1 LREKVVTGH
10 ITVSRERTIKE
21 SGVMDRLHTIKA
33 FMNVLEL
40 RSYTGAAR
48 KLGLSRSH
56 LSKQITS
63 LEDNLGVRL
72 LNRTTKH
79 VSPTEI
85 GEAYYEICARAV
97 GELESAEADLGAL
110 RRQARGRLKI
120 LAPKSLAVLELVD
133 ASRSFA
139 SAYPDLEVAI
149 FIEDESLDIVEHGFD
164 LALRFG
170 EQPDSALVAR
180 KIASFRLIPCAT
192 PRYLNKHG
200 VPRKPADLSQHN
212 CLRHLGMTKDSAWR
226 FADKGDEVAVPVHGR
241 ISSNSTVFLRE
252 CVLHGEGIGLMPSYS
267 VRKDIKARRLR
278 PLLTKYTTASL
289 PLYVVHP
296 SHRHLATKV
305 RICVDFLVDW
315 FDRRADA

>member
-1 LREKVVTGH
+1 
-10 ITVSRERTIKE
+10 
-21 SGVMDRLHTIKA
+21 MDRWEAMKG

-40 RSYTGAAR
+40 RSYTAAAR

-56 LSKQITS
+56 LSKQITN
-63 LEDNLGVRL
+63 LEDTLGVRL

-85 GEAYYEICARAV
+85 GQTYYEVCSRTFR
-97 GELESAEADLGAL
+97 ELENAEADLGAL
-110 RRQARGRLKI
+110 RRTPRGILKI

-139 SAYPDLEVAI
+139 DAYPDLEVAI
-149 FIEDESLDIVEHGFD
+149 FIEDEWLDIVERGFD

-180 KIASFRLIPCAT
+180 KIASFRLIPCAA
-192 PRYLNKHG
+192 PRYLDKHG
-200 VPRKPADLSQHN
+200 IPRKPADLSQHN
-212 CLRHLGMTKDSAWR
+212 CLRHLGMTKDSSWR
-226 FADKGDEVAVPVHGR
+226 FHHQGEAVAVAIHGR

-278 PLLTKYTTASL
+278 PLLTKYTTAAL
-289 PLYVVHP
+289 PLYAVHP
-296 SHRHLATKV
+296 GHRHLATKV
-305 RICVDFLVDW
+305 RLCVDFLVDW
-315 FDRRADA
+315 FDRRGE

>member
-1 LREKVVTGH
+1 
-10 ITVSRERTIKE
+10 
-21 SGVMDRLHTIKA
+21 MDRWQAMKG

-40 RSYTGAAR
+40 RSYTAAAR

-56 LSKQITS
+56 LSKQITN
-63 LEDNLGVRL
+63 LEDTLGVRL

-85 GEAYYEICARAV
+85 GQAYYEVCSRTF
-97 GELESAEADLGAL
+97 GELENAEADLGAL
-110 RRQARGRLKI
+110 RGTPRGKLKI

-139 SAYPDLEVAI
+139 DAYPDLEVAI
-149 FIEDESLDIVEHGFD
+149 FIEDEWLDIVERGFD

-170 EQPDSALVAR
+170 EQPDSTLVAR
-180 KIASFRLIPCAT
+180 KIASFRLIPCAA

-200 VPRKPADLSQHN
+200 IPRKPADLSRHN
-212 CLRHLGMTKDSAWR
+212 CLRHLGMTKDSSWR
-226 FADKGDEVAVPVHGR
+226 FEEKGDETAVRVAGR

-278 PLLTKYTTASL
+278 PLLAKFTTASL
-289 PLYVVHP
+289 PLYAVHP
-296 SHRHLATKV
+296 GHRHLATKV

-315 FDRRADA
+315 FDRRAE

>member
-1 LREKVVTGH
+1 
-10 ITVSRERTIKE
+10 
-21 SGVMDRLHTIKA
+21 MDRWEAMKG

-40 RSYTGAAR
+40 RSYTAAAR

-56 LSKQITS
+56 LSKQVTT

-85 GEAYYEICARAV
+85 GEAYYEVCSRAV
-97 GELESAEADLGAL
+97 GELETAEADLGAL
-110 RRQARGRLKI
+110 RRMPRGKLKI

-133 ASRSFA
+133 ASRAFA
-139 SAYPDLEVAI
+139 DTYPDLELEV
-149 FIEDESLDIVEHGFD
+149 FIEDEWLDIVERGFD

-192 PRYLNKHG
+192 PRYLNRHG
-200 VPRKPADLSQHN
+200 TPRKPADLSQHN
-212 CLRHLGMTKDSAWR
+212 CLRHLGMTKDSSWR
-226 FADKGDEVAVPVHGR
+226 FEDKGEAVAVAIHGR

-267 VRKDIKARRLR
+267 VRRDIKARRLR
-278 PLLTKYTTASL
+278 PLLTKFTTASL
-289 PLYVVHP
+289 PLYAVHP
-296 SHRHLATKV
+296 GHRHLATKV

-315 FDRRADA
+315 FERRSE

>member
-1 LREKVVTGH
+1 
-10 ITVSRERTIKE
+10 
-21 SGVMDRLHTIKA
+21 MDRWHAIKG

-40 RSYTGAAR
+40 RSYTAAAR

-63 LEDNLGVRL
+63 LEDGLGVRL

-85 GEAYYEICARAV
+85 GEAYYEVCSRAF
-97 GELESAEADLGAL
+97 GELENAEADLGAL
-110 RRQARGRLKI
+110 RRMPRGRLKI

-139 SAYPDLEVAI
+139 AAYPDLEVEI
-149 FIEDESLDIVEHGFD
+149 FIEDQLLDIVERGFD

-180 KIASFRLIPCAT
+180 KIATFSLIPCAA
-192 PRYLNKHG
+192 PRYLKKHG
-200 VPRKPADLSQHN
+200 IPRRPAELSHHN
-212 CLRHLGMTKDSAWR
+212 CLRHLGMTKDSSWR
-226 FADKGDEVAVPVHGR
+226 FGEKGEAVAVHGR

-278 PLLTKYTTASL
+278 PLLTKYTTGSL
-289 PLYVVHP
+289 PLYAVHP
-296 SHRHLATKV
+296 GHRHLATKV
-305 RICVDFLVDW
+305 RICIDFLVDW
-315 FDRRADA
+315 FDRRAE

>member
-1 LREKVVTGH
+1 
-10 ITVSRERTIKE
+10 
-21 SGVMDRLHTIKA
+21 MDRWHAIKG
-33 FMNVLEL
+33 FINVLEL
-40 RSYTGAAR
+40 RSYTAAAR

-63 LEDNLGVRL
+63 LEDGLGVRL

-85 GEAYYEICARAV
+85 GEAYYDVCVRAV
-97 GELESAEADLGAL
+97 GELENAEADLGAL
-110 RRQARGRLKI
+110 RRMPRGKLKI

-139 SAYPDLEVAI
+139 DAYPDLEVEV
-149 FIEDESLDIVEHGFD
+149 FIEDELLDIVEHGFD

-170 EQPDSALVAR
+170 EQPNSALVAR

-200 VPRKPADLSQHN
+200 IPRKPADLSQHN
-212 CLRHLGMTKDSAWR
+212 CLRHLGMTKDSSWR
-226 FADKGDEVAVPVHGR
+226 FQEKGEEVAAAIHGR

-252 CVLHGEGIGLMPSYS
+252 CLLHGEGIGLMPSYS
-267 VRKDIKARRLR
+267 VRRDIKARRLR
-278 PLLTKYTTASL
+278 PLLTKYATASL
-289 PLYVVHP
+289 PLYAVHP

-315 FDRRADA
+315 FERRAE

>member
-1 LREKVVTGH
+1 
-10 ITVSRERTIKE
+10 
-21 SGVMDRLHTIKA
+21 MDRWEAMKG

-40 RSYTGAAR
+40 RSYTAAAR

-56 LSKQITS
+56 LSKRITN
-63 LEDNLGVRL
+63 LEDSLGVRL

-85 GEAYYEICARAV
+85 GEAYYEVCARAV
-97 GELESAEADLGAL
+97 GELETAEADLGAL
-110 RRQARGRLKI
+110 RRMPRGKLKI

-139 SAYPDLEVAI
+139 DTYPDLEVAV
-149 FIEDESLDIVEHGFD
+149 FIEDELLDIVEHGFD

-180 KIASFRLIPCAT
+180 KIASFRLIPCAA

-200 VPRKPADLSQHN
+200 IPRKPADLSQHN
-212 CLRHLGMTKDSAWR
+212 CLRHLGMTKNSSWR
-226 FADKGDEVAVPVHGR
+226 FEEKSQEVEVRVAGR

-278 PLLTKYTTASL
+278 PLLPKFATASL
-289 PLYVVHP
+289 PLYAVHP
-296 SHRHLATKV
+296 GHRHLATKV

-315 FDRRADA
+315 FDRRAE

>member
-1 LREKVVTGH
+1 
-10 ITVSRERTIKE
+10 
-21 SGVMDRLHTIKA
+21 MDRWEAMKG

-40 RSYTGAAR
+40 RSYTAAAR

-56 LSKQITS
+56 LSKQITT
-63 LEDNLGVRL
+63 LEDTLGVRL

-85 GEAYYEICARAV
+85 GQAYYEVCSRTFS
-97 GELESAEADLGAL
+97 ELENAEADLGAL
-110 RRQARGRLKI
+110 RRTPRGKLKI

-139 SAYPDLEVAI
+139 DAYPDLEVAV
-149 FIEDESLDIVEHGFD
+149 FIEDEWLDIVERGFD

-200 VPRKPADLSQHN
+200 IPRKPADLAQHN
-212 CLRHLGMTKDSAWR
+212 CLRHLGMTKDSSWR
-226 FADKGDEVAVPVHGR
+226 FEEKGDGTAVTVAGR

-289 PLYVVHP
+289 PLYAVHP
-296 SHRHLATKV
+296 GHRHLATKV

-315 FDRRADA
+315 FERRGE

>member
-1 LREKVVTGH
+1 MKG
-10 ITVSRERTIKE
+10 
-21 SGVMDRLHTIKA
+21 

-40 RSYTGAAR
+40 RSYTAAAR

-56 LSKQITS
+56 LSKRITN
-63 LEDNLGVRL
+63 LEDTLGVRL

-79 VSPTEI
+79 VSPTDI
-85 GEAYYEICARAV
+85 GQAYYEVCSRAF
-97 GELESAEADLGAL
+97 GEVENAEAALGAL
-110 RRQARGRLKI
+110 RRTPRGKLKI

-139 SAYPDLEVAI
+139 DAYPDLEVAV
-149 FIEDESLDIVEHGFD
+149 FIEDQLLDIVERGFD

-170 EQPDSALVAR
+170 EQPNSALVAR

-200 VPRKPADLSQHN
+200 TPRKPADLSQHN
-212 CLRHLGMTKDSAWR
+212 CLRHLGMSKDSSWR
-226 FADKGDEVAVPVHGR
+226 FEEKGKEIAVRVAGR

-252 CVLHGEGIGLMPSYS
+252 CVLRGEGIGLMPSYS
-267 VRKDIKARRLR
+267 VRNDIKARRLR
-278 PLLTKYTTASL
+278 PLLAKFATASL
-289 PLYVVHP
+289 PLYAVHP
-296 SHRHLATKV
+296 SHRHLTTKV

-315 FDRRADA
+315 FDRYAE

>member
-1 LREKVVTGH
+1 MKG
-10 ITVSRERTIKE
+10 
-21 SGVMDRLHTIKA
+21 

-40 RSYTGAAR
+40 RSYTAAAR

-56 LSKQITS
+56 LSKRITN
-63 LEDNLGVRL
+63 LEDTLGVRL

-79 VSPTEI
+79 VSPTDI
-85 GEAYYEICARAV
+85 GQAYYEVCSRAF
-97 GELESAEADLGAL
+97 GEVENAEAALGAL
-110 RRQARGRLKI
+110 RRTPRGKLKI

-139 SAYPDLEVAI
+139 DAYPDLEVAV
-149 FIEDESLDIVEHGFD
+149 FIEDQLLDIVERGFD

-170 EQPDSALVAR
+170 EQPNSALVAR

-200 VPRKPADLSQHN
+200 TPRKPADLSQHN
-212 CLRHLGMTKDSAWR
+212 CLRHLGMSKDSSWR
-226 FADKGDEVAVPVHGR
+226 FEEKGKEIAVRVAGR

-252 CVLHGEGIGLMPSYS
+252 CVLRGEGIGLMPSYS
-267 VRKDIKARRLR
+267 VRNDIKARRLR
-278 PLLTKYTTASL
+278 PLLAKFATASL
-289 PLYVVHP
+289 PLYAVHP
-296 SHRHLATKV
+296 SHRHLTTKV

-315 FDRRADA
+315 FDRCAE

>member
-1 LREKVVTGH
+1 
-10 ITVSRERTIKE
+10 
-21 SGVMDRLHTIKA
+21 MDRWHAIKG

-40 RSYTGAAR
+40 RSYTAAAR

-63 LEDNLGVRL
+63 LEDGLGVRL

-85 GEAYYEICARAV
+85 GEAYYEVCSRAF
-97 GELESAEADLGAL
+97 GELENAEADLGAL
-110 RRQARGRLKI
+110 RRMPRGRLKI

-139 SAYPDLEVAI
+139 GAYPDLEVEI
-149 FIEDESLDIVEHGFD
+149 FIEDQLLDIVERGFD

-180 KIASFRLIPCAT
+180 KIATFTLIPCAT
-192 PRYLNKHG
+192 PRYLKKYG
-200 VPRKPADLSQHN
+200 IPRRPADLSHHN
-212 CLRHLGMTKDSAWR
+212 CLRHLGMTKDSSWR
-226 FADKGDEVAVPVHGR
+226 FQEKGEEVATAVHGR

-278 PLLTKYTTASL
+278 PLLTKYATTSL
-289 PLYVVHP
+289 PLYAVHP
-296 SHRHLATKV
+296 GHRHLATKV

-315 FDRRADA
+315 FDRRAE

>member
-1 LREKVVTGH
+1 
-10 ITVSRERTIKE
+10 
-21 SGVMDRLHTIKA
+21 MDRWEAMKG

-40 RSYTGAAR
+40 RSYTAAAR

-56 LSKQITS
+56 LSKQITT
-63 LEDNLGVRL
+63 LEDTLGVRL

-85 GEAYYEICARAV
+85 GQAYYEVCSRAF
-97 GELESAEADLGAL
+97 GELENAEADLGAL
-110 RRQARGRLKI
+110 RRAPRGQLKI

-139 SAYPDLEVAI
+139 DAYPDLEVAV
-149 FIEDESLDIVEHGFD
+149 FIEDEWLDIVERGFD

-180 KIASFRLIPCAT
+180 KIASFRLIPCAA
-192 PRYLNKHG
+192 PRYLNRHG
-200 VPRKPADLSQHN
+200 TPRRPADLSQHN
-212 CLRHLGMTKDSAWR
+212 CLRHLGMTKNSAWR
-226 FADKGDEVAVPVHGR
+226 FEERNEEVEVRVAGR

-289 PLYVVHP
+289 PLYAVHP
-296 SHRHLATKV
+296 GHRHLATKV

-315 FDRRADA
+315 FGRRVE

>member
-1 LREKVVTGH
+1 
-10 ITVSRERTIKE
+10 
-21 SGVMDRLHTIKA
+21 MDRWHAIKG

-40 RSYTGAAR
+40 RSYTAAAR

-63 LEDNLGVRL
+63 LEDSLGVRL

-79 VSPTEI
+79 VSATEI
-85 GEAYYEICARAV
+85 GEAYYDVCARAV
-97 GELESAEADLGAL
+97 GELENAEADLGAL
-110 RRQARGRLKI
+110 RRMPRGKLKI

-133 ASRSFA
+133 ASRSFTD
-139 SAYPDLEVAI
+139 AYPDLEVSV
-149 FIEDESLDIVEHGFD
+149 FIEDELLDIVEHGFD

-180 KIASFRLIPCAT
+180 KIASFRLIPCAA
-192 PRYLNKHG
+192 PRYLSKHG
-200 VPRKPADLSQHN
+200 TPRKPADLSQHN
-212 CLRHLGMTKDSAWR
+212 CLRHLGMTKNSSWR
-226 FADKGDEVAVPVHGR
+226 FHDKDETVAVAVHGR

-278 PLLTKYTTASL
+278 PLLAKYTTASL
-289 PLYVVHP
+289 PLYAVHP
-296 SHRHLATKV
+296 SQRHLATKV

-315 FDRRADA
+315 FDRRSE

>member
-1 LREKVVTGH
+1 
-10 ITVSRERTIKE
+10 
-21 SGVMDRLHTIKA
+21 MDRWHAIKG

-40 RSYTGAAR
+40 RSYTAAAR

-63 LEDNLGVRL
+63 LEDGLGVRL

-85 GEAYYEICARAV
+85 GEAYYDVCARAF
-97 GELESAEADLGAL
+97 GELENAEADLGAL
-110 RRQARGRLKI
+110 RRTPRGKLKI

-139 SAYPDLEVAI
+139 DAYPELEVAV
-149 FIEDESLDIVEHGFD
+149 FIEDELLDIVEHGFD

-180 KIASFRLIPCAT
+180 KIASFRLVPCAT
-192 PRYLNKHG
+192 PRYLDRHG
-200 VPRKPADLSQHN
+200 IPRKPADLSQHN
-212 CLRHLGMTKDSAWR
+212 CLRHLGMAKDSSWH
-226 FADKGDEVAVPVHGR
+226 FADKGEDIAVAVHGR

-267 VRKDIKARRLR
+267 VRRDLKARRLR
-278 PLLTKYTTASL
+278 PLLTRYTTASL
-289 PLYVVHP
+289 PLYAVHP
-296 SHRHLATKV
+296 GHRHLATKV
-305 RICVDFLVDW
+305 RLCVDFLVDW
-315 FDRRADA
+315 FERRGEWIK

>member
-1 LREKVVTGH
+1 
-10 ITVSRERTIKE
+10 
-21 SGVMDRLHTIKA
+21 MDRWEAMKG

-40 RSYTGAAR
+40 RSYTVAAR

-56 LSKQITS
+56 LSKQITN
-63 LEDNLGVRL
+63 LEDSLGVRL

-85 GEAYYEICARAV
+85 GEAYYEVCARAV
-97 GELESAEADLGAL
+97 GELEIAEADLGAL
-110 RRQARGRLKI
+110 RRMPRGKLKI

-133 ASRSFA
+133 ASRAFA
-139 SAYPDLEVAI
+139 DAYPDLEVEV
-149 FIEDESLDIVEHGFD
+149 FIEDELLDIVEHGFD

-170 EQPDSALVAR
+170 EQPDSTLVAR
-180 KIASFRLIPCAT
+180 KIASFRLIPCAA
-192 PRYLNKHG
+192 PRYLNRRG
-200 VPRKPADLSQHN
+200 IPRKPADLSQHN
-212 CLRHLGMTKDSAWR
+212 CLRHLGMTKDASWH
-226 FADKGDEVAVPVHGR
+226 FGEKGEEIAVAIHGR

-278 PLLTKYTTASL
+278 PLLTKYNAAVL
-289 PLYVVHP
+289 PLYAVHP

-315 FDRRADA
+315 FKRRGE